1 MDREV
6 STMQD
11 WVDDFE
17 YMNGGRGTRISPY
30 HLGQRNVDKNIR
42 ICPFCDNLWE
52 NFYVPQGCR
61 WESYGKDSI
70 PRIGKT
76 EKICPKC
83 KSKGKDNE

>member
-11 WVDDFE
+11 WEDYFE

-42 ICPFCDNLWE
+42 ICPFCENLWE
-52 NFYVPQGCR
+52 RFYVPKGSK
-61 WESYGKDSI
+61 WESYGKGSI

-83 KSKGKDNE
+83 KSKGKNNE

>member
-17 YMNGGRGTRISPY
+17 YMNGGRGTRHSPY

-42 ICPFCDNLWE
+42 ICPFCENLWE
-52 NFYVPQGCR
+52 KFYVQKGSK
-61 WESYGKDSI
+61 WESYGKGSI

-76 EKICPKC
+76 EKICTKC